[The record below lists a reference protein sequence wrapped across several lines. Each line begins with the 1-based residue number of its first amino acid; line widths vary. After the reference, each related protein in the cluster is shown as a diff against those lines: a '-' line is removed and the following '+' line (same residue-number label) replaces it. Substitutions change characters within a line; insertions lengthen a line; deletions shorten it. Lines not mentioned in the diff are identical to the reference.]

1 MNVNSPQLY
10 LLSLRLL
17 LAEMRAGK
25 MTVIMLALILA
36 VSSATI
42 ISVFSQRLDSAML
55 NKSSELLGADLRLLS
70 REKIPQDWYQQA
82 QALGLKTTTT
92 LEFPS
97 VVLLGDEMALA
108 AVKAVDQG
116 YPLKGQL
123 ASKTNQALQQGPAI
137 GQVWLEPRLLALLNA
152 KLGDVIEVGAITLEV
167 DAVLISESDR
177 AGNFYSLSPRLMM
190 NLQDVAAAK
199 LVQPGSRVSWRML
212 VAGENLALESLK
224 QNLEP
229 LLVSHQSFESL
240 TDNNQA
246 LAASLSK
253 ARSYLS
259 LAAMLAIILAGIAIA
274 MAAQDYAR
282 QHFDSSALLRTLGA
296 SRRYVTRLYLY
307 QLMYLA
313 LFTSLI
319 GLILGYV
326 GQEVLTQLL
335 ASAFN
340 KGTADASLPS
350 AGYSAWFI
358 ASLTAP
364 VTLIGFALP
373 PLLRLGR
380 VSPLRVLRRELEP
393 MAWNS
398 WAIYG
403 LGLAMMALL
412 NYWFSQNLAMTLIII
427 GGGFVILLAL
437 LFVLQLML
445 FTADKLIPKAKLS
458 MSLRFAWQQINRDRY
473 RTSIQILAL
482 SLTLMVMLIIA
493 IVRNDLLQDWQK
505 NLPQDSANFFAMNIQ
520 GYQIDSYQQD
530 LEKAGFTIS
539 TAFPMV
545 PGRLTVINDII
556 VKDDAE
562 YSQDPALQRDLVIS
576 GGDILPIGNVITDGT
591 WFSTQSIAEVSVA
604 QSLAK
609 RLRLNV
615 GDQLSFDIAGQV
627 IKARISSLR
636 KVDWGSMKPNFY
648 ILFSAD
654 LVAQLP
660 LNYLTSFYVPE
671 EYNNQL
677 TQIIRD
683 YPGITLLDMSQV
695 LIQIQTL
702 LGQVTLAVE
711 YLLILVLLA
720 GILVLIAALHS
731 SLNDRLQQGAVL
743 RTLGAKRQQ
752 LQLMQWFEFLLLGA
766 LAGIIAVA
774 GAEAICWILYQRLF
788 ELEYPWHLSYWFW
801 LPLGSAIMIALL
813 ANRNLV
819 QVIKQPP
826 LVILRKL

>member
-774 GAEAICWILYQRLF
+774 GAEAICWVLYQRLF

>member
-82 QALGLKTTTT
+82 QVLGLKTTTT

-123 ASKTNQALQQGPAI
+123 ASKTNPALQQGPAI